1 VNSQFSGWTLNN
13 KLYTYAYYHDGW
25 NGEDVNGQQL
35 DGTFPSG
42 DVPNGTLYGP
52 NNVPGQRLTNNYRS
66 LGDIFRLE
74 HETRPGPGSDRRDKY
89 VGMRYGDA
97 ENTQP
102 LGGYATADAAVNYTF
117 VRSVGL
123 LESAKLGVALQNLC
137 DRTSI
142 YYLSGYTGGGA
153 PLYFTI
159 PGRSIEATLTVT
171 L

>member
-1 VNSQFSGWTLNN
+1 M
-13 KLYTYAYYHDGW
+13 AH
-25 NGEDVNGQQL
+25 QQ
-35 DGTFPSG
+35 S
-42 DVPNGTLYGP
+42 
-52 NNVPGQRLTNNYRS
+52 
-66 LGDIFRLE
+66 
-74 HETRPGPGSDRRDKY
+74 
-89 VGMRYGDA
+89 
-97 ENTQP
+97 QP

-117 VRSVGL
+117 VRSVGV

-142 YYLSGYTGGGA
+142 YYLGGYTGGGT